1 MLQYNNSVLPKL
13 LAKENITIKHGNYP
27 TAWFNIKDREL
38 GLPLWKDMGKDVY
51 DLLIGHEVGHALE
64 TPYEGWHDSPEKLDG
79 CPRSYINVI
88 EDARIERKIQS
99 RYAGL
104 VGPMSRGYLQLL
116 NNDFFGDIKNIDW
129 TQTKLIDKINLK
141 TKLRELIEVPF
152 NDEEVVFYKRACNTE
167 TFDEVVQLVRDIYD
181 YTKEN
186 QQELLEQPKSE
197 KSEVQETNDRT
208 EDDEDNMSMGH
219 DDMENN
225 NEEHE
230 ENKQSTPGAESDE
243 DEGEGEEDSKP
254 NTAST
259 KPEHSEDVS
268 ITDEIFRS
276 KERDLIDAFEDGTQP
291 LIIQQSQKDI
301 LKKCII
307 SYKELKKDRD
317 YLYSIVEKKAKEDEY
332 NYWEKNCIR
341 GMREADID
349 YPKYMKELKTNVT
362 HAVREF
368 EQKKAATR
376 WSRATT
382 AKTGNLDV
390 NKIWSYKTNDDIFLR
405 STKLADTKDHGM
417 VMLIDFSGSMSGSM
431 KYVIDQVMHTV
442 MFCKGVNIPFEV
454 YAFTTEGWRHRSTE
468 RFEYLPKGHM
478 DMDELCMPLLVS
490 SDMKKSEFEEATR
503 HLYYRVHEESRGYD
517 GCRSRFEQ
525 WGSTPLNQALVVSHE
540 IVKNFI
546 NKFKVEKMNLITF
559 TDGDANAVHTV
570 GRYDPEVKIAS
581 FNIKMLV
588 QGKILQCVDGRKSMT
603 KALLNNI
610 SKRYNT
616 NNIGFFMADSASDW
630 RWRLSN
636 LFHDYGTKRP
646 GTFTEWTKDA
656 ATQYRKNKCVEYKDV
671 WGYDTYYMI
680 KGGKNLKTDAE
691 DFEIGVDATDAQIR
705 NAFKKFAKSKK
716 TNKVLM
722 GKFGA
727 AVA

>member
-116 NNDFFGDIKNIDW
+116 NNDFFGDVKNIDW
-129 TQTKLIDKINLK
+129 DQTKLIDKINLK
-141 TKLRELIEVPF
+141 AKLRELIEVPF
-152 NDEEVVFYKRACNTE
+152 NDEEVVFYKRACNTD
-167 TFDEVVQLVRDIYD
+167 TFADVVQLVRDIYD

-186 QQELLEQPKSE
+186 QKELLQQP
-197 KSEVQETNDRT
+197 EVTETNNNSG
-208 EDDEDNMSMGH
+208 DEDNEENMSMGH
-219 DDMENN
+219 DDMESN
-225 NEEHE
+225 NEEQE
-230 ENKQSTPGAESDE
+230 ENNQPVPGNESNEGDAEEESNKRNTSSD
-243 DEGEGEEDSKP
+243 
-254 NTAST
+254 
-259 KPEHSEDVS
+259 KPEHSQDVS

-276 KERDLIDAFEDGTQP
+276 KEKTLVDQLSDGSQP
-291 LIIQQSQKDI
+291 MIVQESDKAV
-301 LKKCII
+301 LKSSII
-307 SYKELKKDRD
+307 SYKALAKDREENILRTQKSVKD
-317 YLYSIVEKKAKEDEY
+317 DETR
-332 NYWEKNCIR
+332 YWELRSLEKMAI
-341 GMREADID
+341 ADQE
-349 YPKYMKELKTNVT
+349 YAGYMKDVKKNVSN
-362 HAVREF
+362 AIKEF

-376 WSRATT
+376 WARATS

-405 STKLADTKDHGM
+405 QTNLADAKDHGM
-417 VMLIDFSGSMSGSM
+417 IMIIDFSGSMAGSM
-431 KYVIDQVMHTV
+431 KYVIDQVMHTI

-454 YAFTTEGWRHRSTE
+454 YAFTTEGWRHTNTN
-468 RFEYLPKGHM
+468 RFGNLPQGHM
-478 DMDELCMPLLVS
+478 HMDDLSMPLLVS
-490 SDMKKSEFEEATR
+490 SELSKSEFETATR
-503 HLYYRVHEESRGYD
+503 HLYYRINYESRGYD
-517 GCRSRFEQ
+517 SYRSRFED

-540 IVKNFI
+540 LVKNFI
-546 NKFKVEKMNLITF
+546 NKHKVEKMNFITF
-559 TDGDANAVHTV
+559 TDGDANGVHTV
-570 GRYDPEVKIAS
+570 GRWSDPNVKVNSWDIR
-581 FNIKMLV
+581 MLV
-588 QGKILQCVDGRKSMT
+588 QGKVIKCVNGRKDMT
-603 KALLNNI
+603 TKLLENL

-616 NNIGFFMADSASDW
+616 NNIGFFMADSAGDW
-630 RWRLSN
+630 RWKLNDIWSDN
-636 LFHDYGTKRP
+636 ALYKEVKDLDQFKKDSA
-646 GTFTEWTKDA
+646 TE
-656 ATQYRKNKCVEYKDV
+656 YRKNKCVEFTNL
-671 WGYDTYYMI
+671 WGYNTYYMV
-680 KGGKNLKTDAE
+680 KGGQHLQTEGD
-691 DFEIGVDATDAQIR
+691 DFEINADATDAQIR

-722 GKFGA
+722 NKFGA